1 MHEFQNLHSSIHIP
15 RLGGVL
21 IASLTLT
28 EMASMA
34 DGAVGNKD
42 FVVFDFGFAPL
53 KTGRGANS
61 EQIITSPSRGRQR
74 VGVKSA

>member
-42 FVVFDFGFAPL
+42 FVVFDF
-53 KTGRGANS
+53 
-61 EQIITSPSRGRQR
+61 E
-74 VGVKSA
+74 SALHQLTFDE